1 MYNAKKPTGKKTIQ
15 SIGKG
20 GKSSG
25 SSAVPEAYYSRINSK
40 RAVTVHHP
48 IWEALN
54 DVLVVK
60 GDRVFVKE
68 R

>member
-1 MYNAKKPTGKKTIQ
+1 MYNAKRSSGKKSIQ

-20 GKSSG
+20 TKSTG
-25 SSAVPEAYYSRINSK
+25 NSAVPETYYSRIKSK

-68 R
+68 T

>member
-1 MYNAKKPTGKKTIQ
+1 MHNAKRHANKKGIQ
-15 SIGKG
+15 NMGKG
-20 GKSSG
+20 GKSISI
-25 SSAVPEAYYSRINSK
+25 STVPEAYYSRINSK

-54 DVLVVK
+54 DILLVK